1 MATMFERYGGFAT
14 VSKIVI
20 SFYDK
25 VLDSDIVG
33 PYFDDIDMRA
43 LIDHQTK
50 FVAQVMGGPVEYTNE
65 VLQSVHAKHN
75 IDVEAFREVSS
86 LLKETLEEFEFA
98 PSDIRQIL
106 NEVKMRSPYIVTS

>member
-1 MATMFERYGGFAT
+1 MTTMFERYGGFAS
-14 VSKIVI
+14 VSKIVM

-25 VLDSDIVG
+25 VLDSEIAG

-65 VLQSVHAKHN
+65 ALRSVHSRHD
-75 IDVEAFREVSS
+75 IDSQAFNEVAA
-86 LLKETLEEFEFA
+86 LLRETLEDFDFDPA
-98 PSDIRQIL
+98 DVNQIL
-106 NEVKMRSPYIVTS
+106 NEVTRRSPYIVSS